1 MPFSTLDKNWSNL
14 ASYYNPVDNGKFNS
28 PGNVTFTT
36 KPEYPRLRYT
46 GFDDGLIRGGVTN
59 VGISVIRDTARIGKF
74 LISPKGLLFVGKQ
87 FGLQRTNP
95 QLESDFPTTTSIL
108 DSTKWYSP
116 LNTLLQVPINALGGH
131 FTRHGLI
138 PRGSVGFY
146 EGSSKGNGG
155 YNYEQVAKRNN
166 ALTKEVKDVGK
177 NANRLVDHFASIIK
191 TSTGEVNLLK
201 YGGGAATLYGLGR
214 TNINTTNVRTTI
226 DATGNIATDVTG
238 KVITDPL
245 KIVLNGFTPFS
256 NTGIN
261 RQVRWNLFS
270 LAKYNLYNS
279 PLYSSWKNTD
289 LVDKKLHVVSSDGKG
304 NVGTSYDIETR
315 IGVSTS
321 NRTYKDID
329 NKTLNPIDVTKYNV
343 DSINV
348 ITVTDSATFY
358 TSSLKSNNDPN
369 LPTWVLEKGDQ
380 NIDGKFGRDIIKFRF
395 EFLNNDNPILGG
407 FINTDVLAFRAY
419 INEFSDG
426 MNAKWDSYRYMGRG
440 EDFYVYNGFTRDI
453 TLGFTIYA
461 HSPQEMA
468 PIYKKLNYLLSTFT
482 PDYSAANKM
491 RGNIGYLT
499 VGDYL
504 YRQPGV
510 FTDIKLS
517 GLLET
522 HWEIALD
529 SPEGGGGKDQYEVPK
544 HINVNM
550 SFKPIHSFLP
560 RKAKYKDGKSQN
572 NTPFITVDKVAYP
585 GQASKKGDINS
596 ANKYL
601 D

>member
-14 ASYYNPVDNGKFNS
+14 ASYYNSVDNGKFNN

-46 GFDDGLIRGGVTN
+46 GFDDGLIRGGATN
-59 VGISVIRDTARIGKF
+59 VGISVIRDSERIGKF
-74 LISPKGLLFVGKQ
+74 LISPKGLLFIGKQ

-95 QLESDFPTTTSIL
+95 QLEKPSDDTINLNPTRF
-108 DSTKWYSP
+108 YSP
-116 LNTLLQVPINALGGH
+116 LNTALQVPINAIGGH
-131 FTRHGLI
+131 IIRHGI
-138 PRGSVGFY
+138 RPIGGVGFLK
-146 EGSSKGNGG
+146 GSSLNVTGFSYEKIAKDNNSKQLAISLDQPDKNPNRLARLFSTAIEKPFGSIELFDYNGG
-155 YNYEQVAKRNN
+155 
-166 ALTKEVKDVGK
+166 
-177 NANRLVDHFASIIK
+177 ANS
-191 TSTGEVNLLK
+191 
-201 YGGGAATLYGLGR
+201 LYGLGK
-214 TNINTTNVRTTI
+214 TSINTTNIRTTLALFDSFI
-226 DATGNIATDVTG
+226 PSKFNNFIPFYSEKIARAKQWNINSSLGN
-238 KVITDPL
+238 
-245 KIVLNGFTPFS
+245 
-256 NTGIN
+256 
-261 RQVRWNLFS
+261 NLWE
-270 LAKYNLYNS
+270 S
-279 PLYSSWKNTD
+279 PLYRNRVNK
-289 LVDKKLHVVSSDGKG
+289 SDGTS
-304 NVGTSYDIETR
+304 NDLGTSYDIESR
-315 IGVSTS
+315 IGVSS
-321 NRTYKDID
+321 G
-329 NKTLNPIDVTKYNV
+329 NKINTEYEYDSFTGDFSTIETKKYNV

-348 ITVTDSATFY
+348 ITVTDSKTFY
-358 TSSLKSNNDPN
+358 NNSLKSNNDPT
-369 LPTWVLEKGDQ
+369 LPSWALEKGDQ
-380 NIDGKFGRDIIKFRF
+380 NVDGKFGRDIVKFRF
-395 EFLNNDNPILGG
+395 EFLNNDTPVAGG
-407 FINTDVLAFRAY
+407 AINTDVLAFRAY

-440 EDFYVYNGFTRDI
+440 EEFYVYNGFTRDI
-453 TLGFTIYA
+453 SLGFTIYA

-468 PIYKKLNYLLSTFT
+468 PIYKKLNYLLSTFA

-529 SPEGGGGKDQYEVPK
+529 SPEGGEGKNQYEVPK

-550 SFKPIHSFLP
+550 SFKPIHTFLP
-560 RKAKYKDGKSQN
+560 RKAKYKEGNAQY

-585 GQASKKGDINS
+585 VYAGQVTDKANPENNRS
-596 ANKYL
+596 AKNKYL